1 MGTPLPNLGFE
12 GQVAVSDFDVLVLGT
27 GAAALTAAITAHEG
41 GARVGLFEKADLVG
55 GTSAWSGGQ
64 IWIPNHP
71 HMAEGRTDSREEA
84 MTYLMALSHGMIDRA
99 LAEIY
104 VDTGPEMIRFLESR
118 TPVSFYS
125 IPFFP
130 DYHSEFPGAKRE
142 GGRTLEC
149 PPFSYLELGD
159 WSDRMQKSPY
169 YPDYTM
175 TVGETTLG
183 QPVPM
188 PASPGTKAERR
199 RIDARGM
206 GAALIGRLMK
216 ACLDRG
222 IEPRTGA
229 RATGLIMTDG
239 AVAGVHFADG
249 AEVSASN
256 VVIATGGFEWD
267 TKLVRAFIRGPMTH
281 PVSVKTNT
289 GDGLRMAMR
298 VGAMLG
304 NMREAWWMPVIE
316 VPTDL
321 NDMGQQLF
329 TYERT
334 MPGGLMVNKQ
344 GRRFT
349 NEASNY
355 NAFGAAF
362 HEQDVSAFQYANL
375 PCWFIFNA
383 EFYGRYPFLVGGL
396 TDSFEPN
403 QRPPQWVASAE
414 TLRLLAERVG
424 IDPTGLEAGVERFNA
439 NSKQGKDPD
448 FHRGEA
454 ANDLWWGDPAWRGD
468 PRATLGPLGDGPY
481 YAIEVKSGA
490 LGTKGGPQTDTRSRV
505 LDVDGAV
512 IPGLYAA
519 GNAMASPMGMTYGG
533 AGGTL
538 GPAMVFGFIAGR
550 DIGEGMGALASRS
563 LERQNG

>member
-1 MGTPLPNLGFE
+1 MP
-12 GQVAVSDFDVLVLGT
+12 DFDVIVLGT
-27 GAAALTAAITAHEG
+27 GAAALTAAIAAHDG
-41 GARVGLFEKADLVG
+41 GARVAVFEKADLVG

-71 HMAEGRTDSREEA
+71 HQAPGRSDSREEA
-84 MTYLMALSHGMIDRA
+84 MTYLMALSHGMIDEEMA
-99 LAEIY
+99 AAF
-104 VDTGPEMIRFLESR
+104 VDAGPEMIAFLEAR
-118 TPVSFYS
+118 TPVRFYA
-125 IPFFP
+125 IPDFP

-149 PPFSYLELGD
+149 PPYPFGELGE
-159 WSDRMQKSPY
+159 WAARVQVSPY
-169 YPDYTM
+169 WPDYNI

-188 PASPGTKAERR
+188 EVPAEVKARR
-199 RIDARGM
+199 RAHDERGL
-206 GAALIGRLMK
+206 GQALIARLLRG
-216 ACLDRG
+216 CLDRG
-222 IEPRTGA
+222 IEPRTGT
-229 RATGLIMTDG
+229 RAVEILMLDE
-239 AVAGVHFADG
+239 AVAGVRFEGSGGSFTAT
-249 AEVSASN
+249 APN

-267 TKLVRAFIRGPMTH
+267 KRLVRAFIRGPLTH
-281 PVSVKTNT
+281 PVSVETNT
-289 GDGLRMAMR
+289 GDGLKMAMK

-316 VPTDL
+316 VPTDV
-321 NDMGQQLF
+321 NRAGQQLF

-334 MPGGLMVNKQ
+334 MPGGIMVNAK

-362 HEQDVSAFQYANL
+362 HEQDVTAFQYANL
-375 PCWFIFNA
+375 PCWMIFNQA
-383 EFYGRYPFLVGGL
+383 FYAKYPFVGGL
-396 TDSFEPN
+396 ADSFE
-403 QRPPQWVASAE
+403 QDARPPQWIASGDTLAE
-414 TLRLLAERVG
+414 LAERVG
-424 IDPTGLEAGVERFNA
+424 IDPVGLEQTVERFNA
-439 NSKQGKDPD
+439 NARDGRDPD
-448 FHRGEA
+448 FHRGES
-454 ANDLWWGDPAWRGD
+454 ANDIWWGDPAYRGS
-468 PRATLGPLGDGPY
+468 PRATLGPLEGGPY

-505 LDVDGAV
+505 LDVDGKV

-538 GPAMVFGFIAGR
+538 GPAMVFGYLAGLDAGAR
-550 DIGEGMGALASRS
+550 VASTQEGEFA
-563 LERQNG
+563 

>member
-1 MGTPLPNLGFE
+1 M
-12 GQVAVSDFDVLVLGT
+12 ADFDVIVLGS
-27 GAAALTAAITAHEG
+27 GAAALTSAVVAHEE
-41 GARVGLFEKADLVG
+41 GARVGVFEKADKIG

-71 HMAEGRTDSREEA
+71 HMSEGRTDSREA
-84 MTYLMALSHGMIDRA
+84 ALTYLNALSHGMIDEA
-99 LAEIY
+99 MAETY
-104 VDTGPEMIRFLESR
+104 VDTGPEMVRYLEER

-125 IPFFP
+125 IPYFP

-149 PPFSYLELGD
+149 PPFSYHQLGK
-159 WSDRMQKSPY
+159 WSDRMQRSPY
-169 YPDYTM
+169 YPDSTM

-183 QPVPM
+183 QPAPK
-188 PASPGTKAERR
+188 PADPQTKAQRR
-199 RIDARGM
+199 AEDARGM

-222 IEPRTGA
+222 VEPRTEM
-229 RATGLIMTDG
+229 RAVELLMTEG
-239 AVAGVHFADG
+239 AVAGVRFENGEEIA
-249 AEVSASN
+249 APN

-267 TKLVRAFIRGPMTH
+267 KRLVRAFTRGPMTH

-289 GDGLRMAMR
+289 GDGLKMAMR

-316 VPTDL
+316 VPADL
-321 NDMGQQLF
+321 NEMGQQLF
-329 TYERT
+329 TFERT
-334 MPGGLMVNKQ
+334 VPGGLMVNRK

-362 HEQDVSAFQYANL
+362 HEQDVSAFDYANL
-375 PCWFIFNA
+375 PCWFVFNEA
-383 EFYGRYPFLVGGL
+383 FYAKWPFLIGGL
-396 TDSFEPN
+396 TDSYE
-403 QRPPQWVASAE
+403 QGARPPQWVTGGS
-414 TLRLLAERVG
+414 TLRALAERVG
-424 IDPTGLEAGVERFNA
+424 IDPDGLEAAVDRFNA
-439 NSKQGKDPD
+439 YAREGHDPD

-454 ANDLWWGDPAWRGD
+454 ANDLWWGDPAHRGD
-468 PRATLGPLGDGPY
+468 PRATLGPLEGGPY

-490 LGTKGGPQTDTRSRV
+490 LGTKGGPQTDTKSRV

-512 IPGLYAA
+512 ISGLYCA

-538 GPAMVFGFIAGR
+538 GPAMVFGYLAGK
-550 DIGEGMGALASRS
+550 DIGDRLRSAGATSLHPGALHHAI
-563 LERQNG
+563 